1 MKLTELE
8 KKIID
13 VIGNEHPFIDVKL
26 VEQLYI
32 KNKSFDLILGVI
44 ERSVKMINN
53 SKNGTVQT

>member
-13 VIGNEHPFIDVKL
+13 VIGNEHPFIDTDLIEK
-26 VEQLYI
+26 LYI

-53 SKNGTVQT
+53 SEHGTVQT